1 MRNGLY
7 PKLAWQ
13 NIRQNRRFYVPYLLA
28 LIGLS
33 AAFYVMSALV
43 FDPGVDTMRGAEYVS
58 VMMGMGMFIAGV
70 FSSILLLYINSFLMK
85 QRKKELGLYNI
96 LGMGKGNIALLQCW
110 ESLYTALI
118 GIVGGVVCGVILHAL
133 ATALLTRLLRFSIP
147 FSVGLSLPAVAL
159 TAALFGALLVLAL
172 IINLGRVRLSNPIQ
186 LLRGGQVGE
195 KEPRTRWL
203 TAAIGVA
210 ALGAG
215 YAIAI
220 TTNDPTAAIAL
231 YFLAVLLVIIGTY
244 CLFTAGSIALLK
256 LLRRNKRF
264 YYQTSHFI
272 GVSGML
278 YRMKRN
284 AVGLANI
291 CILSTMVMVMISGTL
306 SLYLGTGEIIAA
318 QYPADF
324 QIEVRYSPG
333 TAAANGE
340 EPVDGQA
347 MDELARR
354 FMASQGIGVENSRSV
369 TYLRVTGAVN
379 TATRRLE
386 IGGNGNR
393 TTGRTLYLLTGESY
407 TALTGQPAPEL
418 GPGQAALCGTLPEEL
433 GQNVTF
439 QALTVGEHGLTEA
452 GEPLTVEITHTLE
465 AIPFFSNTFDTFEAV
480 ALVLPDGAA
489 LDAFAALEDAAYGP
503 GSTTYYYLDLLDLD
517 CTQAQ
522 ALELE
527 NAWYDHNLGEDAYQD
542 TGYFDYLSVSTR
554 ARMEVDGYAMAGG
567 FLFLGILLGVVFLL
581 ATVLIIYYKQVSE
594 GYEDQARFE
603 IMRKVGLDQGQVRAS
618 IRSQVLTVFSLP
630 ILAAAVHILFD
641 FNLVVQLL
649 TMFSVRS
656 VLTTALCTGGTLLV
670 FCLVYGIV
678 YLLTA
683 RTYYKIVK

>member
-1 MRNGLY
+1 MRNALY
-7 PKLAWQ
+7 PRLAAQ
-13 NIRQNRRFYVPYLLA
+13 NLKQNRQFYVPYLLA
-28 LIGLS
+28 LVGLA

-43 FDPGVDTMRGAEYVS
+43 FDPGVHQLRGAEYVQ
-58 VMMGMGMFIAGV
+58 VMMGLGMFIAGI
-70 FSSILLLYINSFLMK
+70 FSAILVLYINSFLMK

-96 LGMGKGNIALLQCW
+96 LGMGKSNLALLQCW

-118 GIVGGVVCGVILHAL
+118 GIVGGIACGVILHAA
-133 ATALLTRLLRFSIP
+133 ATVLLTRLLRFAIP
-147 FSVGLSLPAVAL
+147 FSLGLSLPAVAL
-159 TAALFGALLVLAL
+159 TAVLFGALLVLAL
-172 IINLGRVRLSNPIQ
+172 VINLGRVSLVSPIQ

-195 KEPRTRWL
+195 REPKTRWL
-203 TAAIGVA
+203 LAVLGIAC
-210 ALGAG
+210 LGAG
-215 YAIAI
+215 YAIAVL
-220 TTNDPTAAIAL
+220 TADPMSAIVL
-231 YFLAVLLVIIGTY
+231 YFLAVLLVIVGTY

-256 LLRRNKRF
+256 LLRKNKGF
-264 YYQTSHFI
+264 YYQTGHFI

-452 GEPLTVEITHTLE
+452 GEPLTVEITQTLE

-480 ALVLPDGAA
+480 ALVLPDGGA

-594 GYEDQARFE
+594 GYEDQGRFE
-603 IMRKVGLDQGQVRAS
+603 IMRKVGLSEGQVRAS

-683 RTYYKIVK
+683 RTYYKIVR